1 MISKNWKFAFTLA
14 EVLIVITIIGVVAA
28 MTLPTLL
35 DVNQEKVWNTSA
47 EVFETKMYQA
57 LKMMNIKGELARLDS
72 TEDFV
77 ANLQKNMKIAKTCD
91 NEHLDECFTKK
102 ISLMQGKK
110 ATKPKN
116 LSGDGGYNLT
126 GSENLGHADWETN
139 VMGLQFTNGITALL
153 AYNAS
158 DCAPTTNS
166 QDNLTSCIAMIYDV
180 NANGDPNTVKQDIRT
195 MNAPVLGTNCADSVE
210 IDGTS
215 YCIAYVIPDEN
226 GIDCTDVSNVPTC
239 NLVSLCKYGSDCSVD
254 AKQHNKLAY
263 AAKQCEDLGMNL
275 IDSGTLSKV
284 VTALGHD
291 TFANLSKEYGRLK
304 FAAKNWVTCN
314 FNRCGACYNVS
325 TANFGTG
332 ISVEGNDFVGVC
344 IKAESY

>member
-1 MISKNWKFAFTLA
+1 MHTKIFNLTMSKANLANLTSYRLNVLNTLRKAGFTLA

-116 LSGDGGYNLT
+116 LSGEGGYNLT
-126 GSENLGHADWETN
+126 TSANLGHGDWDTN

-166 QDNLTSCIAMIYDV
+166 QDNLT
-180 NANGDPNTVKQDIRT
+180 N
-195 MNAPVLGTNCADSVE
+195 
-210 IDGTS
+210 
-215 YCIAYVIPDEN
+215 
-226 GIDCTDVSNVPTC
+226 
-239 NLVSLCKYGSDCSVD
+239 
-254 AKQHNKLAY
+254 
-263 AAKQCEDLGMNL
+263 
-275 IDSGTLSKV
+275 
-284 VTALGHD
+284 
-291 TFANLSKEYGRLK
+291 
-304 FAAKNWVTCN
+304 
-314 FNRCGACYNVS
+314 
-325 TANFGTG
+325 
-332 ISVEGNDFVGVC
+332 
-344 IKAESY
+344 